1 MSIADMKN
9 SDIADMK
16 NSENYRNN
24 ADRHKN
30 NFTFYVSHGGISKNF
45 I

>member
-1 MSIADMKN
+1 MLI
-9 SDIADMK
+9 SDK
-16 NSENYRNN
+16 SENCRN
-24 ADRHKN
+24 ASERYKN

>member
-1 MSIADMKN
+1 MRKKSKSLDG
-9 SDIADMK
+9 
-16 NSENYRNN
+16 
-24 ADRHKN
+24 HKN

>member
-1 MSIADMKN
+1 MKKKKYK
-9 SDIADMK
+9 SLDG
-16 NSENYRNN
+16 
-24 ADRHKN
+24 HKK